1 MTVSIVDAAAGLRA
15 LAHDWQSLWQRTGVT
30 PFQSPHWLLPWWD
43 AFGTGLPR
51 VAAWHVDGALRGVL
65 PAYVLPADVTRA
77 ADGPKLLPIGAG
89 TSDYLDVLGEGAG
102 PLLHAL
108 LDRAAADG
116 VARSDWIEL
125 PPWSPLHALAPP
137 GGWTVASHE
146 SSPCPVLTLPAIPP
160 GIARKLRMSRHR
172 AGRAGGWTMDLATPA
187 TLDAALESL
196 VTLHQARW
204 ATGGEPGVLCD
215 DAVLAFH
222 RASSPGLLAA
232 GLLRLAVLRVGGTVA
247 AAILALLGPGRIF
260 FYISGYDT
268 AQSFVSPG
276 TLLLG
281 AMLEE
286 AIAEGRTEAHFLRGR
301 EPYKYA
307 WGAVDRMNATLSL
320 VRAEGPG

>member
-1 MTVSIVDAAAGLRA
+1 MTVSVLDNDEALQA
-15 LAHDWQSLWQRTGVT
+15 LASEWHVLWQRAGTT

-43 AFGTGLPR
+43 AFGSGLPR
-51 VAAWHVDGALRGVL
+51 VAAWHKGGMLRGLL
-65 PAYVLPADVTRA
+65 PAYVLRE

-89 TSDYLDVLGEGAG
+89 ITDYLDGLGEGAA

-108 LDRAAADG
+108 LGRATVDG
-116 VARSDWIEL
+116 VARCDWIEL
-125 PPWSPLHALAPP
+125 PPWSPLRHAAAPD
-137 GGWTVASHE
+137 GWVARLDAG
-146 SSPCPVLTLPAIPP
+146 SPCPVLALPGIPP

-172 AGRAGGWTMDLATPA
+172 AERAGGWTVEHAVPE
-187 TLDAALESL
+187 TLGAALETL
-196 VTLHQARW
+196 VSLHQARW
-204 ATGGEPGVLCD
+204 AAGGEPGVLCD
-215 DAVLAFH
+215 ADVLAFH

-232 GLLRLAVLRVGGTVA
+232 GLLRLSVLRVGGTVA

-286 AIAEGRTEAHFLRGR
+286 AVAEGRTEAHFLRGR
-301 EPYKYA
+301 EGYKYA
-307 WGAVDRMNATLSL
+307 WGAVDRMNTTLSL
-320 VRAEGPG
+320 VRAG